1 MCPRTRIAHRRRT
14 AAEYQCVETSLE
26 GFIQQLACASMRH
39 GYVHFVRGAVPA
51 EKDPR
56 VVDRKLIAR
65 YGVARSKWDRARR
78 KRAGWAN
85 VQYLRFGRVF
95 VLVATAGEHEF
106 FRREK
111 GSVRDARRTPI
122 RVGGYAVSVRQGHVH
137 VRIDLAEYRVLRAWF
152 WDVAVRRSVGS
163 LARAFYELP
172 FEPYAP
178 VRRQLLNVLRLV
190 NKRRKVAGLEVLP
203 SSVRH
208 LRRRSVRP
216 FKTTRADS
224 PSAEEAA

>member
-1 MCPRTRIAHRRRT
+1 MGVPKNTHRSFTEDSRGVPVRRGLARGLHPAVGVRVHAPRLRALRARRR
-14 AAEYQCVETSLE
+14 APRE
-26 GFIQQLACASMRH
+26 G
-39 GYVHFVRGAVPA
+39 
-51 EKDPR
+51 PR

-137 VRIDLAEYRVLRAWF
+137 VRIDLAEYRALRAWF
-152 WDVAVRRSVGS
+152 WDVAVRRSAGRLPARSTSCPSSPMRLCGGS
-163 LARAFYELP
+163 L
-172 FEPYAP
+172 
-178 VRRQLLNVLRLV
+178 
-190 NKRRKVAGLEVLP
+190 
-203 SSVRH
+203 
-208 LRRRSVRP
+208 
-216 FKTTRADS
+216 
-224 PSAEEAA
+224 